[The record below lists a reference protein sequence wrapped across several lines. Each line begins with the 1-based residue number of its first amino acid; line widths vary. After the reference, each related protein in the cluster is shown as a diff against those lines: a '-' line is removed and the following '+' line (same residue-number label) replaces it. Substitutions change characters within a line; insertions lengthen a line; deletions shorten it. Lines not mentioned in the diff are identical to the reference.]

1 MPMMMVMVMVMVMV
15 MKRMDR
21 SVHERH
27 YSTTTTTTT
36 KRIST
41 LPRAPLPPDATNRC
55 ELQYCSWNDGGV
67 SSSAAADAADSTV

>member
-1 MPMMMVMVMVMVMV
+1 MPMMMMVVH
-15 MKRMDR
+15 MDQ
-21 SVHERH
+21 SVYGNWKRH
-27 YSTTTTTTT
+27 YSTTTTT

>member
-1 MPMMMVMVMVMVMV
+1 MPMMMMMVMV

-27 YSTTTTTTT
+27 YSTTTTT

>member
-1 MPMMMVMVMVMVMV
+1 MPMMMMMVMV

-27 YSTTTTTTT
+27 YSTTTT